1 LGSEVKNLKKK
12 VSSLTD
18 SGEEFEEN
26 IRKLNEDLAAVCESS
41 QKKID
46 CQMAEV
52 ERFKK
57 NVIEAVRRG
66 LNTFTLGY
74 EKARNCTSTIFIESD
89 FPLSSQ
95 IG

>member
-12 VSSLTD
+12 VFSLTD

-41 QKKID
+41 QKEID
-46 CQMAEV
+46 CQMAEA

-57 NVIEAVRRG
+57 NVI
-66 LNTFTLGY
+66 
-74 EKARNCTSTIFIESD
+74 
-89 FPLSSQ
+89 
-95 IG
+95 

>member
-1 LGSEVKNLKKK
+1 
-12 VSSLTD
+12 
-18 SGEEFEEN
+18 
-26 IRKLNEDLAAVCESS
+26 
-41 QKKID
+41 
-46 CQMAEV
+46 MAEV

-57 NVIEAVRRG
+57 NVIEAVRRS

-74 EKARNCTSTIFIESD
+74 EKGRNCTSTIFIESD

>member
-57 NVIEAVRRG
+57 NVIEAVRRS

-74 EKARNCTSTIFIESD
+74 EKGRNCTSTIFIESD